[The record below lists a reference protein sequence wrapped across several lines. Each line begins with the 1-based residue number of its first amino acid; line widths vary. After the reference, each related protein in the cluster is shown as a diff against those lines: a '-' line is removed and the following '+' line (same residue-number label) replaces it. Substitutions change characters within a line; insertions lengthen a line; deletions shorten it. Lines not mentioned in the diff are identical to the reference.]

1 VSNCVERAFEAASA
15 GLHGYLQLALV
26 DVDAGLRKVVASE
39 ASLAD
44 AYVAAHRVHALLVA
58 AASVLDL
65 LALVDVDAAAIPY
78 ESGAVRALLVR

>member
-1 VSNCVERAFEAASA
+1 MRVRGRVSRP
-15 GLHGYLQLALV
+15 YLQLALV

-44 AYVAAHRVHALLVA
+44 AHVAAHRVHALLVA

-78 ESGAVRALLVR
+78 VSSAVRALLVR